1 MKNEIIP
8 IIKPNQEKIQMKY
21 NIIQLNK
28 LLNKI
33 IYINKIIQKKSD
45 FIKSLKIVQN
55 SSKIVEMHD
64 SIESIWLRHKL
75 NKFINRI
82 KKNKKSK
89 IKKKRSI

>member
-33 IYINKIIQKKSD
+33 IYINNIIQKK
-45 FIKSLKIVQN
+45 
-55 SSKIVEMHD
+55 
-64 SIESIWLRHKL
+64 
-75 NKFINRI
+75 
-82 KKNKKSK
+82 
-89 IKKKRSI
+89 